1 MRRITGGLLLF
12 LLTGCGGNGVKDNN
26 QEQNN
31 DERPLSYQSFQS
43 EIPIN
48 QNLEEYKIALIGNS
62 HSYGVSSILKEVVG
76 HYSSNAQV
84 ELKVLASGFTD
95 VLINN
100 KALIDE
106 LESGQWS
113 HLVIQGQ
120 KYSQS
125 GNYVYPTSATE
136 QFIAMAKS
144 LKIMP
149 ILFPEHPQQGD
160 PLEGERVY
168 ELHKSIAQNQ
178 PSCVAPIGLVW
189 NKAIAQLGSQYFY
202 TPDGNHAA
210 AYGFMSTSL
219 TLTQIITG
227 EIVDSDEPQIINS
240 VPSDVQ
246 AELARIASQT
256 LAENNPCN

>member
-76 HYSSNAQV
+76 HYSSNALV

-95 VLINN
+95 DLINN

-202 TPDGNHAA
+202 SPDGNHAA

-219 TLTQIITG
+219 TLAQIITG
-227 EIVDSDEPQIINS
+227 EIVDSDEQQIINS

-246 AELARIASQT
+246 AELARIVSQT
-256 LAENNPCN
+256 LAENDPCN